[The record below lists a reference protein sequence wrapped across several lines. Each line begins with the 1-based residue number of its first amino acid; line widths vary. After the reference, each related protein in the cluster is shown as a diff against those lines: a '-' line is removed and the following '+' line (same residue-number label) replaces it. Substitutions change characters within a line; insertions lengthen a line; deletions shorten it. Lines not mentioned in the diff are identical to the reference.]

1 MVASLAN
8 VFRLHR
14 FFTGPRLQW
23 TLFSYLEDVDFADLI
38 ALSATLSHLQE
49 KCDRLSSFA
58 RKTGLYINLKKTQ
71 VIYVD
76 GPKHP
81 ESPTVEGN
89 WSALTISLNSEA
101 LLVVTKVPIKA
112 SWSTFIKVRGA
123 FSQRR
128 SIGKSEQDR
137 AL

>member
-1 MVASLAN
+1 MALLADF
-8 VFRLHR
+8 FRPHR

-23 TLFSYLEDVDFADLI
+23 TLFSYLEDVDFANLV

-71 VIYVD
+71 VIHVD
-76 GPKHP
+76 APKHP
-81 ESPTVEGN
+81 ESPIVEGN
-89 WSALTISLNSEA
+89 WSALTIPLNSKA

-112 SWSTFIKVRGA
+112 S
-123 FSQRR
+123 
-128 SIGKSEQDR
+128 
-137 AL
+137 